1 MSILTRGSLPSRR
14 PEYSGL
20 RKNWCGRSIV
30 SCRPAPSCESD
41 IRFRLVAPS
50 GERRR
55 IDLNQISTVD
65 VGRLRGQQWEQLE
78 LPAYTAGRLLL
89 NLCNTAPVGVRSVVV
104 IHDASVFA
112 VPQAYSPAFR
122 SWYRILLPL
131 LGRRAFRVITNS
143 HFSREELSRRAGIP
157 YDKLDILPL
166 GADHILQSAADK
178 GVFHRLPVGPGRYI
192 LAVGSRS
199 PHKNLGALVAAVA
212 ALGVKHLPLV
222 LAGGTNAR
230 VFAASGRSETRS
242 ESSIDAGY
250 VTDGELR
257 ALYENALC
265 FVFPSLYEG
274 FGLPPLEA
282 MLCGCPALVSNA
294 GPLPEVC
301 GSGARYCNPRDPHDI
316 ARGIR
321 EIVAEPGIREQQVRA
336 GAARAREFTWQRS
349 VYELISI
356 LDRIPA

>member
-1 MSILTRGSLPSRR
+1 MRLVDINARFLTQATTGVQRVAEQLVRALDRELEGSS
-14 PEYSGL
+14 EL
-20 RKNWCGRSIV
+20 RNRFS
-30 SCRPAPSCESD
+30 
-41 IRFRLVAPS
+41 FRLVAPP

-55 IDLNQISTVD
+55 IDLNHIRTVE

-78 LPAYTAGRLLL
+78 LPAYTGGRLLL
-89 NLCNTAPVGVRSVVV
+89 NLCNTAPIGIRSIVV

-122 SWYRILLPL
+122 SWYRILVPL
-131 LGRRAFRVITNS
+131 LGRRAFRVITVS
-143 HFSREELSRRAGIP
+143 RFSREELSQRAGIP
-157 YDKLDILPL
+157 DDKLEIISL
-166 GADHILQSAADK
+166 GADHLLHSPSDK
-178 GVFHRLPVGPGRYI
+178 GVFHRLPVGAGRYI

-212 ALGVKHLPLV
+212 ALDVKHLPLV

-230 VFAASGRSETRS
+230 VFASSAPS
-242 ESSIDAGY
+242 ESSYDAGY

-265 FVFPSLYEG
+265 FVYPSLYEG

-282 MLCGCPALVSNA
+282 MLCGCPALVSDA
-294 GPLPEVC
+294 GSLREVC
-301 GSGARYCNPRDPHDI
+301 GSGARYCNPRDSDDI

-321 EIVAEPGIREQQVRA
+321 EIVAEPGRREQQVRA
-336 GAARAREFTWQRS
+336 GTARAREFTWQRS
-349 VYELISI
+349 VHELIAI
-356 LDRIPA
+356 LERTPA

>member
-1 MSILTRGSLPSRR
+1 MRLVDINARFLTQATTGVQRVAEELVRALDRELEASSEVRNR
-14 PEYSGL
+14 YS
-20 RKNWCGRSIV
+20 
-30 SCRPAPSCESD
+30 
-41 IRFRLVAPS
+41 FRLVAPA
-50 GERRR
+50 GERRH
-55 IDLNQISTVD
+55 IDLNHIGTVE

-78 LPAYTAGRLLL
+78 LPAYTGGRLLL
-89 NLCNTAPVGVRSVVV
+89 NLCNTAPVGIRSIVV

-131 LGRRAFRVITNS
+131 LGRRALRVITVS
-143 HFSREELSRRAGIP
+143 RFSREELSRRAGIP
-157 YDKLDILPL
+157 DDKLDILPL
-166 GADHILQSAADK
+166 GADHLLHSPTDK
-178 GVFHRLPVGPGRYI
+178 EVFHRLPVEPGRYI

-230 VFAASGRSETRS
+230 VFASSVPSASSY
-242 ESSIDAGY
+242 DAGY

-265 FVFPSLYEG
+265 FVYPSLYEG

-282 MLCGCPALVSNA
+282 MLCGCPALVSEA
-294 GPLPEVC
+294 GALPEVC
-301 GSGARYCNPRDPHDI
+301 GSGARYCNPRDPDDI

-321 EIVAEPGIREQQVRA
+321 EIVAEPGRREQLVRA

-349 VYELISI
+349 VQELISI
-356 LDRIPA
+356 LDRTPA

>member
-1 MSILTRGSLPSRR
+1 M
-14 PEYSGL
+14 
-20 RKNWCGRSIV
+20 
-30 SCRPAPSCESD
+30 
-41 IRFRLVAPS
+41 
-50 GERRR
+50 
-55 IDLNQISTVD
+55 
-65 VGRLRGQQWEQLE
+65 
-78 LPAYTAGRLLL
+78 
-89 NLCNTAPVGVRSVVV
+89 
-104 IHDASVFA
+104 
-112 VPQAYSPAFR
+112 
-122 SWYRILLPL
+122 
-131 LGRRAFRVITNS
+131 ITDS
-143 HFSREELSRRAGIP
+143 QFSREELSRRAGIP
-157 YDKLDILPL
+157 HDKLDVLPL
-166 GADHILQSAADK
+166 GADHVLHSPADK

-212 ALGVKHLPLV
+212 ALGVKQLPLV

-230 VFAASGRSETRS
+230 VFAASARS

-301 GSGARYCNPRDPHDI
+301 GSGARYCNPRDPDDI

-321 EIVAEPGIREQQVRA
+321 EIVAEPGRREQQVRA
-336 GAARAREFTWQRS
+336 GTARAREFTWQRS
-349 VYELISI
+349 VHELISI

>member
-1 MSILTRGSLPSRR
+1 MRPIDINARFLTQPITGVQRVAEQLVLALDRELGSSS
-14 PEYSGL
+14 EL
-20 RKNWCGRSIV
+20 RKQYS
-30 SCRPAPSCESD
+30 
-41 IRFRLVAPS
+41 FRLVAPS
-50 GERRR
+50 GERRQ
-55 IDLNQISTVD
+55 IALNHISTVE

-89 NLCNTAPVGVRSVVV
+89 NLCNTAPVGVRSIVV

-122 SWYRILLPL
+122 SWYRILIPL
-131 LGRRAFRVITNS
+131 LGRRALRLITVS
-143 HFSREELSRRAGIP
+143 DFSRKELSRRAGIP
-157 YDKLDILPL
+157 PDKFDILPL
-166 GADHILQSAADK
+166 GADHVLHAPADK

-192 LAVGSRS
+192 LSVGSRS
-199 PHKNLGALVAAVA
+199 PHKNLGALIPAVA
-212 ALGVKHLPLV
+212 ALGVKQLPLV
-222 LAGGTNAR
+222 LAGGANAR
-230 VFAASGRSETRS
+230 VFAGSVRS

-294 GPLPEVC
+294 GSLPEVC
-301 GSGARYCNPRDPHDI
+301 GSGARYCNPGNPDDI

-321 EIVAEPGIREQQVRA
+321 EIVAEPGVREQQIRA

-349 VYELISI
+349 VHELISI

>member
-1 MSILTRGSLPSRR
+1 MRPIDINARFLTQPTTGVQRVAEQLVLALDRELGSSS
-14 PEYSGL
+14 EL
-20 RKNWCGRSIV
+20 RKQYS
-30 SCRPAPSCESD
+30 
-41 IRFRLVAPS
+41 FRLVAPS
-50 GERRR
+50 GERRQ
-55 IDLNQISTVD
+55 IALNHISTVE

-89 NLCNTAPVGVRSVVV
+89 NLCNTAPVGVRSIVV

-122 SWYRILLPL
+122 SWYRILIPL
-131 LGRRAFRVITNS
+131 LGRRALRLITVS
-143 HFSREELSRRAGIP
+143 DFSRKELSRRAGIP
-157 YDKLDILPL
+157 PDKFDILPL
-166 GADHILQSAADK
+166 GADHVLHAPADK

-192 LAVGSRS
+192 LSVGSRS
-199 PHKNLGALVAAVA
+199 PHKNLGALIAAVA
-212 ALGVKHLPLV
+212 ALGVKQLPLV
-222 LAGGTNAR
+222 LAGGANAR
-230 VFAASGRSETRS
+230 VFAGSVRS

-294 GPLPEVC
+294 GSLPEVC
-301 GSGARYCNPRDPHDI
+301 GSGARYCNPGNPDDI

-321 EIVAEPGIREQQVRA
+321 EIVAEPGVREQQIRA

-349 VYELISI
+349 VHELISI

>member
-1 MSILTRGSLPSRR
+1 MRLIDINARFLTQATTGVQRVAEQLVRALDRELRDSS
-14 PEYSGL
+14 EL
-20 RKNWCGRSIV
+20 RKRYS
-30 SCRPAPSCESD
+30 
-41 IRFRLVAPS
+41 FRLVAPA
-50 GERRR
+50 GERRHVTL
-55 IDLNQISTVD
+55 DHISTVE

-89 NLCNTAPVGVRSVVV
+89 NLCNTAPVGVRSIVV

-112 VPQAYSPAFR
+112 IPQAYSPAFR
-122 SWYRILLPL
+122 SWYRLLIPL
-131 LGRRAFRVITNS
+131 LGRRALRVITDS
-143 HFSREELSRRAGIP
+143 QFSREELSRRAGIP
-157 YDKLDILPL
+157 HDKLDVLPL
-166 GADHILQSAADK
+166 GADHVLHSPADK

-212 ALGVKHLPLV
+212 ALGVKQLPLV

-230 VFAASGRSETRS
+230 VFAASARS

-250 VTDGELR
+250 VSDGELR

-301 GSGARYCNPRDPHDI
+301 GSGARYCNPRDPDDI

-321 EIVAEPGIREQQVRA
+321 EIVAEPGRREQQVRA
-336 GAARAREFTWQRS
+336 GTARAREFTWQRS
-349 VYELISI
+349 VHELISI

>member
-1 MSILTRGSLPSRR
+1 MRPIDINARFLTQPITGVQRVAEQLVLALDRELGSSS
-14 PEYSGL
+14 EL
-20 RKNWCGRSIV
+20 RKQYS
-30 SCRPAPSCESD
+30 
-41 IRFRLVAPS
+41 FRLVAPS
-50 GERRR
+50 GERRQ
-55 IDLNQISTVD
+55 IALNHISTVE

-89 NLCNTAPVGVRSVVV
+89 NLCNTAPVGVRSIVV

-122 SWYRILLPL
+122 SWYRILIPL
-131 LGRRAFRVITNS
+131 LGRRALRLITVS
-143 HFSREELSRRAGIP
+143 DFSRKELSRRAGIP
-157 YDKLDILPL
+157 PDKFDILPL
-166 GADHILQSAADK
+166 GADHVLHAPADK

-192 LAVGSRS
+192 LSVGSRS
-199 PHKNLGALVAAVA
+199 PHKNLGALIAAVA
-212 ALGVKHLPLV
+212 ALGVKQLPLV
-222 LAGGTNAR
+222 LAGGANAR
-230 VFAASGRSETRS
+230 VFAGSVRS

-294 GPLPEVC
+294 GSLPEVC
-301 GSGARYCNPRDPHDI
+301 GSGARYCNPGNPDDI

-321 EIVAEPGIREQQVRA
+321 EIVAEPGVREQQIRA

-349 VYELISI
+349 VHELISI

>member
-1 MSILTRGSLPSRR
+1 MA
-14 PEYSGL
+14 
-20 RKNWCGRSIV
+20 
-30 SCRPAPSCESD
+30 PA
-41 IRFRLVAPS
+41 
-50 GERRR
+50 GERRQ
-55 IDLNQISTVD
+55 IALDHISTVE

-78 LPAYTAGRLLL
+78 LPAYTGGHLLL
-89 NLCNTAPVGVRSVVV
+89 NLCNTAPVGVRSIVV

-112 VPQAYSPAFR
+112 IPQAYSPAFR
-122 SWYRILLPL
+122 SWYRILIPL
-131 LGRRAFRVITNS
+131 LGRRALRIITDS

-157 YDKLDILPL
+157 HDKLDVLPL
-166 GADHILQSAADK
+166 GADHVLHSAADK

-212 ALGVKHLPLV
+212 ALGVKQLPLV

-230 VFAASGRSETRS
+230 VFAASSRS

-294 GPLPEVC
+294 GPMPEVC
-301 GSGARYCNPRDPHDI
+301 GSGARYCNPRDPDDI

-321 EIVAEPGIREQQVRA
+321 EIVAEPGRREQQVRA

-349 VYELISI
+349 AHELISI